1 MSPTPTDRLF
11 EDVPID
17 STGVLQDSNG
27 DEIVLKSKGT
37 RDIALHL
44 EGQDAN
50 GDESADAEATYQVD
64 VGTLRTDGSIRWFS
78 PSGYEYAGTT
88 AISDGWVLPEERIRL
103 RVTEAAAP
111 DATADVYISQVQQ
124 CHFTNF

>member
-111 DATADVYISQVQQ
+111 DATADVYISQV
-124 CHFTNF
+124 